1 MLTLPSEFVHVVIP
15 FAPLFSKRAFR
26 SAQVLVMGA
35 ILDVHFIN
43 PSPVFCLDNT
53 GDDGHPHTIRYSYL
67 A

>member
-35 ILDVHFIN
+35 ILAIGKRT
-43 PSPVFCLDNT
+43 SPKPCGCAACVGPRTFR
-53 GDDGHPHTIRYSYL
+53 PII